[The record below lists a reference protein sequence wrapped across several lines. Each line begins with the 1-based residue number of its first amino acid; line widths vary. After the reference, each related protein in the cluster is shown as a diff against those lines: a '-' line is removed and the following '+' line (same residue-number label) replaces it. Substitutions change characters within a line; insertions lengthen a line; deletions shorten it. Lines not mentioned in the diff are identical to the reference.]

1 MNFVKKAL
9 KNERGMTLI
18 ELLAV
23 VVILGIIA
31 AIAIPSIGGLIDNTK
46 KDAHVSNAKQM
57 ISSAKI
63 WVAANTNDPA
73 LALATGKQLKLAD
86 MIDDGQMDD
95 IEDPDNKGG
104 IYPTATSYVTIKKV
118 GKSFTYSVYLK
129 GSKRGIHAEEK
140 HVTRANVVE
149 IASIPGTAATTD
161 EPVKTGN

>member
-23 VVILGIIA
+23 VVIIGIIA

-63 WVAANTNDPA
+63 WVAANTDDA
-73 LALATGKQLKLAD
+73 DLIGAGKTLTLQN
-86 MIDDGQMDD
+86 MIDDGQMDE
-95 IEDPDNKGG
+95 IEDPDNKSEV
-104 IYPTATSYVTIKKV
+104 IDAAKSSVLIVRQANKKV
-118 GKSFTYSVYLK
+118 IL
-129 GSKRGIHAEEK
+129 IQ
-140 HVTRANVVE
+140 
-149 IASIPGTAATTD
+149 
-161 EPVKTGN
+161 

>member
-23 VVILGIIA
+23 VVIIGIIA

-63 WVAANTNDPA
+63 WVAANTNDTA
-73 LALATGKQLKLAD
+73 LVTEDGKQLKLSD
-86 MIDDGQMDD
+86 MITDGQMDD
-95 IEDPDNKGG
+95 IEDPDNKSGV
-104 IYPTATSYVTIKKV
+104 YPPTTSYVTIKKS
-118 GKSFTYSVYLK
+118 GKSFTYSVYLLGK
-129 GSKRGIHAEEK
+129 ERGINATEK
-140 HVTRANVVE
+140 AVSRDNVVKISE
-149 IASIPGTAATTD
+149 LSTQ
-161 EPVKTGN
+161 KTE

>member
-23 VVILGIIA
+23 VVIIGIIA

-63 WVAANTNDPA
+63 WVAANTNDEA
-73 LALATGKQLKLAD
+73 LKAGKDLKLAD
-86 MIDDGQMDD
+86 MIADGQMDP
-95 IEDPDNKGG
+95 IEDPDKKSVD
-104 IYPTATSYVTIKKV
+104 YVAADSYVKITKV
-118 GKSFTYSVYLK
+118 GKSFTYVVYLK
-129 GSKRGIHAEEK
+129 GSERGIHAEEK
-140 HVTRANVVE
+140 YVTRANVLSP
-149 IASIPGTAATTD
+149 IPATASNTEKPAKII
-161 EPVKTGN
+161 K